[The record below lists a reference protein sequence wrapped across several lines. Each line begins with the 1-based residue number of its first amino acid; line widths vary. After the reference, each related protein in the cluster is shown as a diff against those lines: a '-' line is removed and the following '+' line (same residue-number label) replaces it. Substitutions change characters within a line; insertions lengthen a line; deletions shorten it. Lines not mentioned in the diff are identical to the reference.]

1 MVEKQEDNGG
11 NHFVAF
17 AACIYNSLDN
27 LWNIFQQMQIKELMI
42 FIHLNNILIF
52 RYLFKNKNIHDPN

>member
-11 NHFVAF
+11 NNFVAF
-17 AACIYNSLDN
+17 AACIYNSLDM

-42 FIHLNNILIF
+42 FIHLNNIFLYLDICF
-52 RYLFKNKNIHDPN
+52 RSKY